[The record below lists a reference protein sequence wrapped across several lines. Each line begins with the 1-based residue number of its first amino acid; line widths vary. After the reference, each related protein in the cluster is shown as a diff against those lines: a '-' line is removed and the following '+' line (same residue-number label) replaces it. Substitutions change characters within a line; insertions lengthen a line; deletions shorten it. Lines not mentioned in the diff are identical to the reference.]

1 MLQFKSTRLIEE
13 DPELSEENVARRILE
28 GGCKDIGVVLS
39 LSQAMSYNIP
49 LDAESVLGVTK
60 IDLSRADTKDR
71 RSNSVYE
78 SQQKEGP
85 NSFHA
90 PPSSY
95 SPETPLSMAK
105 RLQMLEMGKREMD
118 EVNDSLKE
126 MLEELDF

>member
-1 MLQFKSTRLIEE
+1 MFQFKSTRLAEE

-39 LSQAMSYNIP
+39 LSQAMSYNIRI
-49 LDAESVLGVTK
+49 DADSVLGVTK
-60 IDLSRADTKDR
+60 IDLSRAETKDR
-71 RSNSVYE
+71 RSNSVFE
-78 SQQKEGP
+78 SQQKEGS

-90 PPSSY
+90 PHSSY

-105 RLQMLEMGKREMD
+105 RLEMLEMGKREMD
-118 EVNDSLKE
+118 EVNDSLLE